1 MTKVKRIIFKIIVI
15 YLIIY
20 MMLGSIGSVFAD
32 TGYDAAAGEYLSQ
45 YTREYISTY
54 VRQRSD
60 GTYNTKYDTIP
71 DPCYWTGGSDG
82 EGIWH
87 VCCTTGVQLMYKQA
101 LGIDLQSY
109 GYSLSSGLNI
119 TSIRNENSLL
129 RQYFDVITEESQL
142 RPGDIMCG
150 AGHTEMYV
158 GNGEHLNSGADSH
171 GGTRPVAK
179 IVARYNP
186 FGTHSD
192 PTLDFLYAI
201 RLKGSIAVDPSGIIT
216 STGALVATSYAD
228 FFFNGIPDGK
238 YSLAS
243 RKNIF
248 EILVDALKELV
259 GFLSGL
265 IGYLIRGFFVGI
277 ISIFDRLINNTVQSL
292 NDAPKSLQETGVSAT
307 SADDPYSM
315 YRSITIEGLIFNTI
329 DLFDINIFKVD

>member
-1 MTKVKRIIFKIIVI
+1 MAKIRSIISKIIII
-15 YLIIY
+15 YLIVY
-20 MMLGSIGSVFAD
+20 MILGSIGSVLAN
-32 TGYDAAAGEYLSQ
+32 TGYDAAAGAYLSQ

-54 VRQRSD
+54 VKKRPD
-60 GTYNTKYDTIP
+60 GKYNTEYDTAP

-82 EGIWH
+82 EGTWH

-101 LGIDLQSY
+101 LGIELQNY
-109 GYSLSSGLNI
+109 GYNLSSSENI
-119 TSIRNENSLL
+119 KSIRNENSVL

-142 RPGDIMCG
+142 KPGDIMCG
-150 AGHTEMYV
+150 AEHTEMYV
-158 GNGEHLNSGADSH
+158 GNGEHLNSGAPSYE
-171 GGTRPVAK
+171 GTRPVAK

-192 PTLDFLYAI
+192 STLDFLYAI
-201 RLKGSIAVDPSGIIT
+201 RLKGSVEVDPSGRIT
-216 STGALVATSYAD
+216 STGTLVATSYAD

-238 YSLAS
+238 FSLTS
-243 RKNIF
+243 KKNIF
-248 EILVDALKELV
+248 EILVDALKELI

-329 DLFDINIFKVD
+329 DLFDINIFK